1 VGRAEHGERA
11 ELDHRDDPALD
22 RTEPLMFAAGS
33 RYLAAGSPYLVTLP
47 DGSQVLATPLPL
59 PQPEPVLGYHPPKST
74 DRLDLLAF
82 RYLND
87 ATAFWRIC
95 DTNNAMVAGTLTS
108 RSLIAIPVSGT

>member
-1 VGRAEHGERA
+1 
-11 ELDHRDDPALD
+11 
-22 RTEPLMFAAGS
+22 MFSAGS
-33 RYLAAGSPYLVTLP
+33 RYQSAGPPYLVSLP

-59 PQPEPVLGYHPPKST
+59 PQPLAVLGYHPRGST

-95 DTNNAMVAGTLTS
+95 DANNAMVAGTLAA
-108 RSLIAIPVSGT
+108 RSLIAIPPPET